1 MNPYIVG
8 AFLVMAIGAAIF
20 GAIKD
25 AKKDKEDKN
34 NKSN

>member
-8 AFLVMAIGAAIF
+8 AFLVVAIIVAIF

-25 AKKDKEDKN
+25 ARNDKQDKD
-34 NKSN
+34 NK

>member
-8 AFLVMAIGAAIF
+8 AFIAIAIIAAIF
-20 GAIKD
+20 GGIKD

-34 NKSN
+34 NKK